1 MNIKTILSIFSV
13 LGLTAIAFFSVFT
26 SGDELTCRVEDVG
39 GIPRIVLNGKPVRA
53 RMLYVSPLYFPQGSL
68 TVRFTFPDMDV
79 ETFVEIP
86 KLEKPVK
93 NASIQIHKHGNFNCK
108 IYSLE
113 VVERDTKKV
122 IYYI

>member
-1 MNIKTILSIFSV
+1 MSIKKILSIFALLV
-13 LGLTAIAFFSVFT
+13 LSAFTFYSVFA
-26 SGDELTCRVEDVG
+26 SADELTCKVEDVG

-68 TVRFTFPDMDV
+68 TVRFTFPDVDV
-79 ETFVEIP
+79 ETFVEMP

-108 IYSLE
+108 IYIQKESI
-113 VVERDTKKV
+113 TKFD
-122 IYYI
+122 